1 MEARLEK
8 DSPNNSCDY
17 LWVSLDD
24 HSFSSLNQGMPLRV
38 AFAVDN
44 QEHLPW
50 NRRKC
55 MVVTIGK
62 GLDFAKHRV
71 NKDSA
76 FLKGLVDKTYL
87 LDYINRMKQKLVQM
101 AMQELEVFDDTLRLN
116 CQDGAE
122 SAIAIEVM
130 DKKEASRSLA
140 VVKDLPGPER
150 AQEPKEYFR
159 TKQAAAM
166 LKISPGS
173 LLSLAKKG
181 LIPGEQD
188 DLGWYF
194 PKDYIEVLVENKPEF
209 LVKVWNSRQSIKMNG
224 GVPKE
229 LTFGQERYIHIRS
242 AEGLLNL
249 SCTTIERYVK
259 AGLIK
264 NKRVPGSAYYLSFRH
279 IEKLK
284 ANPPAWLK
292 KSWSYFNSQRQE

>member
-1 MEARLEK
+1 MDARLEK
-8 DSPNNSCDY
+8 DTHNNSCDY

-24 HSFSSLNQGMPLRV
+24 QSFSYLNQGLPLRV

-62 GLDFAKHRV
+62 DLDSAKHRIY
-71 NKDSA
+71 KDSA

-101 AMQELEVFDDTLRLN
+101 AMQELEVFDDTLKLSYP
-116 CQDGAE
+116 DTAE
-122 SAIAIEVM
+122 AVIE
-130 DKKEASRSLA
+130 E
-140 VVKDLPGPER
+140 LPGPER

-166 LKISPGS
+166 LKISSGS

-188 DLGWYF
+188 DLGWCF
-194 PKDYIEVLVENKPEF
+194 PKDYIEALVENKPEF

-224 GVPKE
+224 GVPEE

-249 SCTTIERYVK
+249 SYTTIERYVK

-264 NKRVPGSAYYLSFRH
+264 NKRVPGSAYYLSLRH